1 MLNEILRALN
11 KSIITVSNI
20 IIISIFISLILSI
33 M

>member
-20 IIISIFISLILSI
+20 IIISIFISLILSLL
-33 M
+33 

>member
-20 IIISIFISLILSI
+20 IIISIFISLILSLF
-33 M
+33 